1 MGFCVDV
8 LLRLAA
14 QQQQSIKPVL
24 SQAEGVEDGLDVI
37 ASCANVTHRTNYTK
51 KNTDCNIINRRS
63 VRHGSGQVS
72 RINADFFATE
82 GTENTEGF
90 WPALCSW
97 QICL

>member
-14 QQQQSIKPVL
+14 QQQQASFDLAQDKKAKI
-24 SQAEGVEDGLDVI
+24 GLDVM